1 MNENEQED
9 ITRLREEIAKLRDEV
24 RQLKSEKKKL
34 RGQLAEEVIDSR
46 INLATAMV
54 MANEFGCDLE
64 VYKKKPLVR
73 GSPHGDDGTRE
84 IHAN

>member
-9 ITRLREEIAKLRDEV
+9 ITRLLEENA
-24 RQLKSEKKKL
+24 KL

-64 VYKKKPLVR
+64 VYKKKAV
-73 GSPHGDDGTRE
+73 GTR
-84 IHAN
+84 